1 MRGCCCAVSMIMQVL
16 LFTLSAGAVNIKD
29 VTYDTK
35 NAGKVLFSHKTHIGV
50 KGVDHNCKACHD
62 GIFAMKGSPRVTMT
76 DMELGKSCGACH
88 NGTKAFPLKECARCH
103 HVKEIVYKVKATGTT
118 NFSHKKHLAST
129 PDCGTCHPKLF
140 AAGKNKPAT
149 MAEMERGKSCG
160 ACHNGTKAF
169 GIDKC
174 TACHPTKDKNYAVK
188 GAGSVHFKH
197 GQHIGK
203 YSCSSCH
210 TKLYGI
216 NGNGTAKM
224 VSMKAMEKGK
234 SCGACHDGKQA
245 FTVKENCA
253 MCHKAK

>member
-1 MRGCCCAVSMIMQVL
+1 
-16 LFTLSAGAVNIKD
+16 
-29 VTYDTK
+29 
-35 NAGKVLFSHKTHIGV
+35 
-50 KGVDHNCKACHD
+50 
-62 GIFAMKGSPRVTMT
+62 
-76 DMELGKSCGACH
+76 
-88 NGTKAFPLKECARCH
+88 AFPLKDCARCH

-118 NFSHKKHLAST
+118 NFSHKKHLTST

-140 AAGKNKPAT
+140 AAGKNKSVS

-174 TACHPTKDKNYAVK
+174 TACHPTRDRNYAVK
-188 GAGSVHFKH
+188 GAGNVHFRH

-216 NGNGTAKM
+216 SGNRSAKA
-224 VSMKAMEKGK
+224 VNMKAMEKGK

-245 FTVKENCA
+245 FTVKQNCA
-253 MCHKAK
+253 TCHKAK